1 MPNAMTNPNAF
12 NRAQS
17 AYVPKMMYSA
27 DVNYNGGTRVDF
39 GLPAAASATNVLN
52 AIPVVTTAAT
62 DLTGVVQFPEPYG
75 RTISILL
82 GAAGTPVVTINGW
95 DYLGQPISEAITA
108 AGTGAVA
115 GKKAFKSFRNVNI
128 AANAT
133 LSIGSGASLGLP
145 YKALRCQFETAAGA
159 LVAAGTLI
167 APILVAQTA
176 TTGDPRGT
184 YTPTTAMNGATWIT
198 AVFDFAN
205 DVDTVLGGGL
215 HGIQQFAA

>member
-39 GLPAAASATNVLN
+39 GLPAAANTTLVLN
-52 AIPVVTTAAT
+52 AIPIVTTAAT
-62 DLTGVVQFPEPYG
+62 DLSGIVQFPEPYG
-75 RTISILL
+75 RTITFVL
-82 GAAGTPVVTINGW
+82 GGAGTPNISINGW
-95 DYLGQPISEAITA
+95 DYLGQPITETLA
-108 AGTGAVA
+108 ATGVTPVV
-115 GKKAFKSFRNVNI
+115 GKKAFKSFRNVTTSI
-128 AANAT
+128 NAT
-133 LSIGSGASLGLP
+133 LTIGSGASLGLP

-176 TTGDPRGT
+176 STGDPRGT
-184 YTPTTAMNGATWIT
+184 YTPTTALNGATWIT

-205 DVDTVLGGGL
+205 DVDSVLGGGL